1 LVMLSEDVL
10 KHAAASW
17 RGTVRAFGPTGSE
30 LGVGYW
36 ELHHVVAAAVSTV
49 VAGGSSLPE
58 PGLTSQKTLPWFGDA
73 VSAAASNVH
82 QGTWGSY
89 VMACD
94 CCR

>member
-1 LVMLSEDVL
+1 MLSEDVL

-49 VAGGSSLPE
+49 VAAGSSLPE
-58 PGLTSQKTLPWFGDA
+58 PGLTSLKILPCFGVA
-73 VSAAASNVH
+73 VSAAASNGH
-82 QGTWGSY
+82 RGI
-89 VMACD
+89 
-94 CCR
+94 